1 MTRKEFEEKRNLWF
15 KEWNEKWRVLDID
28 FETYMIMNGMTQA
41 EYKKLNENTITIN
54 RDYIDDWI
62 NKLELI
68 QKKEPSS
75 YNSYFEGQLKV
86 LREIQNL

>member
-1 MTRKEFEEKRNLWF
+1 MTRKEFEEKRNLWL

-28 FETYMIMNGMTQA
+28 FETYMIMNGMTKD
-41 EYKKLNENTITIN
+41 EYRKLNENIITIN

-62 NKLELI
+62 NKIEAI
-68 QKKEPSS
+68 NKKEPRT

-86 LREIQNL
+86 LKEIQNL